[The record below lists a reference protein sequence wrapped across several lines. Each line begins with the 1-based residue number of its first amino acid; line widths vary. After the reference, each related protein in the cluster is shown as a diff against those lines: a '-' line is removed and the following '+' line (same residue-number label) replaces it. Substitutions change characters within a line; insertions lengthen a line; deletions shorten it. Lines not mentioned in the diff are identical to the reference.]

1 MIKLLIADDHPVVRR
16 GLRQI
21 LAEAGDIH
29 VASEVGS
36 AQAVLE
42 AVREQR
48 FDVVVLD
55 ISLPGGNGIE
65 LIGEIRRQRPE
76 TRVLILTQHPEEQYA
91 VRAIKAGAA
100 GFLNKESAPEKLTE
114 ATRKIAAG
122 GRWVSAELAETLA
135 SLFAGEAGGQP
146 HERLSDREFSDLEA
160 FGFGQNGVPGR
171 AGAVPQREDDQH
183 APDPHSEKDEHE
195 DECRADTLRGAL
207 RLGLVGLNPTPEGP
221 QSDMRRAGPPIPSPG
236 TNTHA

>member
-1 MIKLLIADDHPVVRR
+1 VIKLLIADDHPVVRR

-146 HERLSDREFSDLEA
+146 HERLSDREFEILKLLASGKTVSQVAQELSLSVKTISTHRTRILKKMNMKTNAELTHY
-160 FGFGQNGVPGR
+160 
-171 AGAVPQREDDQH
+171 AVRY
-183 APDPHSEKDEHE
+183 
-195 DECRADTLRGAL
+195 
-207 RLGLVGLNPTPEGP
+207 GLVL
-221 QSDMRRAGPPIPSPG
+221 
-236 TNTHA
+236 